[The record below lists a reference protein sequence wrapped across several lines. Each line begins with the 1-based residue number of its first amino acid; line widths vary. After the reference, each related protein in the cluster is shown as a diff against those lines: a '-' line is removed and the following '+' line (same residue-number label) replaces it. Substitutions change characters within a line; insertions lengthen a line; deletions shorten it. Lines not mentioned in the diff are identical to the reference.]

1 MSMTIT
7 RRNLMLGATI
17 LAAGV
22 PFGSAMSAKAQTAD
36 SDRTNYAL
44 LVAVTEYPHL
54 PPSAKLV
61 GPNNDAELV
70 YEYLTGS
77 APIAFARENI
87 TLLADGLESAISP
100 DRATIRSTI
109 DDLATRVKSG
119 DFVYLHFSGH
129 GTQQPAMDPSIE
141 PDGLDEIF
149 LPRDTGQ
156 WVDRTKGV
164 PNALI
169 DKEVRDHLQAIRD
182 KGAFIWV
189 VFDCCNSGTMTRAI
203 GLADGE
209 EVERRIPPAVLGIP
223 DQAIAE
229 AVAQAE
235 GSRGTV
241 GAVARQNA
249 LGLVTRESGAAEP
262 SAPGGMVAFFASQTT
277 ETTPEMPLPRGAED
291 ARRLGLF
298 TFTLYSKLA
307 ENPAVTYRQLGQAI
321 LQAYSAN
328 NRTRPTPLFEG
339 DLDRPVFGTSAA
351 DRIAQWAIKVE
362 GGGLEIAAG
371 MLHRLSPGAKLAV
384 LASPGAPL
392 DQALGYVEVTAAR
405 NLASRVVPVAHQG
418 LPAIAVADI
427 PQGAYARLTE
437 ISIGFELV
445 VARGQDEN
453 GQFSRETELL
463 NAALDKIA
471 QDDEVPINLRLVP
484 AKDHADVKLVV
495 MSESDIGT
503 LVARATGGVGVRPAS
518 LDVEPR
524 IWLLP
529 PSAELSLEGG
539 RRAPSLSVSGASVDE
554 IAEKLAE
561 NLVTIFRATSL
572 SRLSAASDFSSDD
585 FTVNFKIKRQETDGA
600 EALLPGV
607 VPVVHPDDQV
617 HLEARNGSSR
627 PIDINV
633 LYIGSDYSIGHMY
646 AERLHSG
653 NEITVPLLA
662 FTDTSF
668 GVERMVVV
676 LSEAAPQTPVE
687 DLSFLEQVGVRQQT
701 RAAGAGPGGFSDL
714 LRDVAGAPATRGAAR
729 IGDSSRAK
737 GSVMIFPMENVPRG

>member
-1 MSMTIT
+1 MSVTIT
-7 RRNLMLGATI
+7 RRNLMLGATV

-22 PFGSAMSAKAQTAD
+22 PLGSIMSVRAQTAD
-36 SDRTNYAL
+36 SERTNYAL
-44 LVAVTEYPHL
+44 LVAVTEYPQL
-54 PPSAKLV
+54 PPSARLV
-61 GPNNDAELV
+61 GPNNDAQLV

-77 APIAFARENI
+77 APITFAPENI
-87 TLLADGLESAISP
+87 TLLADGLENAISP

-109 DDLATRVKSG
+109 DELATKVKSG

-156 WVDRTKGV
+156 WVDRTQGV

-182 KGAFIWV
+182 RGAFIWV
-189 VFDCCNSGTMTRAI
+189 VFDCCNSGTMTRAV
-203 GLADGE
+203 GLTDGE
-209 EVERRIPPAVLGIP
+209 EVERRVLPADLGIP
-223 DQAIAE
+223 DEAMAE
-229 AVAQAE
+229 AGAQGEA
-235 GSRGTV
+235 SRGT
-241 GAVARQNA
+241 GGPAQRQNA
-249 LGLVTRESGAAEP
+249 LGLVTTEAAADAT
-262 SAPGGMVAFFASQTT
+262 APGGMVAFFASQTT

-321 LQAYSAN
+321 LQTYSAN

-339 DLDRPVFGTSAA
+339 DLDRPVFGTSEA
-351 DRIAQWAIKVE
+351 DRIAQWAIKVD
-362 GGGLEIAAG
+362 GNGLEIPAG

-384 LASPGAPL
+384 LASPGTPL
-392 DQALGYVEVTAAR
+392 DQTLGYVEVTAAR
-405 NLASRVVPVAHQG
+405 NLASRIVPVAHEG
-418 LPAIAVADI
+418 LPAVAVADI

-437 ISIGFELV
+437 VSIGFELV
-445 VARGQDEN
+445 VARPPDKA
-453 GQFSRETELL
+453 GQFPAETGLL
-463 NAALDKIA
+463 NVVLEKIA
-471 QDDEVPINLRLVP
+471 QDQQVPINLRLVG
-484 AKDHADVKLVV
+484 ATEDADVKLAV
-495 MSESDIGT
+495 MSEADIGG
-503 LVARATGGVGVRPAS
+503 LIASGAGGLGRAS
-518 LDVEPR
+518 LGVEPR

-529 PSAELSLEGG
+529 PSAELSLEDG
-539 RRAPSLSVSGASVDE
+539 RRAPSLSVAGASVEE
-554 IAEKLAE
+554 IADKLAE
-561 NLVTIFRATSL
+561 NLVTMFRATSL
-572 SRLSAASDFSSDD
+572 SRLSAASDFNSDE
-585 FTVNFKIKRQETDGA
+585 FTVNFTIKRDGTGDT
-600 EALLPGV
+600 EALLPGG
-607 VPVVHPDDQV
+607 VPVVHPDDQI

-646 AERLHSG
+646 AERLHGG

-662 FTDTSF
+662 FTASSF
-668 GVERMVVV
+668 GIERMVVV

-701 RAAGAGPGGFSDL
+701 RAAGTGPAGFGDL